1 MSLASSDVVAFEST
15 ARARVDELIA
25 DGIGSEGL
33 RKLLKELE
41 DSALPG
47 FEVARRAAR
56 LASFLPPGASAPLAV
71 AAAQSS
77 REIRSALVGIL
88 PPEYQQSAYRPEP
101 ATSPRIVAPPVV
113 TEPEPEDA
121 AIGGLEAEEEDEAD
135 RWHAVLLLG
144 TAQESA
150 ANTHLLESRGIKAV
164 RVSTLE
170 ALEQAGD
177 DGICGL
183 VIYASWWNQFDG
195 ADSIVDFVR
204 TRIARS
210 NLLYTKIEFGNLG
223 TADVPFV
230 ELIQALDDEVKARV
244 NCSAGAGLTTLD
256 LQALE
261 AVATSLR
268 AAWRVRVGVEGIGN
282 ADRQLLAAAVAAF
295 ARAKHLPRSGDPEQL
310 SIRPIHEGRSG
321 ADVLAVRSEAYQL
334 IVVAKLDELPD
345 LEAELDRARRTM
357 PPRWLTSGE
366 LCLYSLGGR
375 GVLLQRLLGDLDSPE
390 EGAPSLH
397 DRLRDCAAWEN
408 GRRGTPEPELSQ
420 LNLGLDRLVEKVVE
434 LNRAA
439 GDEPA
444 SRGWM
449 DAKPLVRLAGFDV
462 RWQVGEAGDQFDP
475 ITHLDR
481 AKEILDTHQGRT
493 VIHGDLHAGNALM
506 PDTRT
511 PDLID
516 FAMAGSGHPCFDLVR
531 ISSAITYGFLRQLD
545 GETQF
550 RAFFKRLHVDGADEA
565 ELKAEFPGLLTGIG
579 GQVALHALVICRAA
593 ALEGTEGQPDE
604 ALRQYLA
611 MVYLIAAQSLII
623 EGLQEGI
630 VRSVLATIG
639 PLL

>member
-1 MSLASSDVVAFEST
+1 MSLGSADVVAFEST
-15 ARARVDELIA
+15 ARQRVDELIA
-25 DGIGSEGL
+25 KGIDSEGL
-33 RKLLKELE
+33 RVLLKEFE
-41 DSALPG
+41 DSSLPG

-56 LASFLPPGASAPLAV
+56 LASFLPPAASPPLAV
-71 AAAQSS
+71 AAAESS

-88 PPEYQQSAYRPEP
+88 PPDYQQEAYRPEP
-101 ATSPRIVAPPVV
+101 ATSPLVPAPATVM
-113 TEPEPEDA
+113 EPESTDLTT
-121 AIGGLEAEEEDEAD
+121 GVLEAEEEDEAD
-135 RWHAVLLLG
+135 RWHGVLLLG

-150 ANTHLLESRGIKAV
+150 ANTRLLENRGIKAV

-170 ALEQAGD
+170 ALEKAGD

-183 VIYASWWNQFDG
+183 IIYASWWNQFDG
-195 ADSIVDFVR
+195 ADAIVQFSR
-204 TRIARS
+204 SRIARS
-210 NLLYTKIEFGNLG
+210 NLLYTKIEFNNLG
-223 TADVPFV
+223 EAEVPLG
-230 ELIQALDDEVKARV
+230 ELIQDLDDEVKARV
-244 NCSAGAGLTTLD
+244 NCSAEAGLTALD

-261 AVATSLR
+261 ATATSLR
-268 AAWRVRVGVEGIGN
+268 AAWRVRVGVEGIGD
-282 ADRQLLAAAVAAF
+282 ADRQLLAAAIAAF
-295 ARAKHLPRSGDPEQL
+295 GRAKHLPRSRDPEQL

-334 IVVAKLDELPD
+334 IVVAKLDELPA

-357 PPRWLTSGE
+357 PARWLTAGE

-390 EGAPSLH
+390 EGAPSLR

-408 GRRGTPEPELSQ
+408 GRQGIPEPDLSELNQ
-420 LNLGLDRLVEKVVE
+420 GLDRLVEKVIE
-434 LNRAA
+434 LNRTA

-449 DAKPLVRLAGFDV
+449 DAKPLERLAEFDV
-462 RWQVGEAGDQFDP
+462 RWQVGEAGNEFDP
-475 ITHLDR
+475 TKHLNR
-481 AKEILDTHQGRT
+481 AKEILEAHQGRK
-493 VIHGDLHAGNALM
+493 VIHGDLHAGNTLM

-531 ISSAITYGFLRQLD
+531 ISSAVAYGFLRQLD

-550 RAFFKRLHVDGADEA
+550 RAFFERLHIGGGTES

-593 ALEGTEGQPDE
+593 ALEAAGSEADE
-604 ALRQYLA
+604 ALSQYLA

-623 EGLQEGI
+623 EDLQEGI
-630 VRSVLATIG
+630 VRSALAAIG
-639 PLL
+639 PAL